1 MKRLFNIEKW
11 SLIPSGKAM
20 LFAGERPRKVVL
32 EVNTT
37 GRTELVLTR
46 NGESTF
52 LCTVD
57 GRDTVEFYVPGSFAL
72 ASAGADCWVYT
83 ADGAGVTFTASD
95 PESFAVVR
103 EFRER
108 NWELELIAAKMAE
121 NMNRRLEQQAS
132 EFARVIERRMGALE
146 PKRQAESA
154 SGRDQEEA
162 GGADDASP
170 PPQPAK
176 ARKRGS
182 VESDRVPDPVS
193 GS

>member
-1 MKRLFNIEKW
+1 MKRMFNMSKW
-11 SLIPSGKAM
+11 SLIPTGKAM

-52 LCTVD
+52 LCIVD
-57 GRDTVEFYVPGSFAL
+57 GRETVEFYTPGSFAL

-83 ADGAGVTFTASD
+83 ADGEGVTFTSSD
-95 PESFAVVR
+95 AESFAVVR

-121 NMNRRLEQQAS
+121 NMNRRLEAQADELS
-132 EFARVIERRMGALE
+132 RNFERRMASLQSKPETASAPARPPE
-146 PKRQAESA
+146 PS
-154 SGRDQEEA
+154 S
-162 GGADDASP
+162 GADDA
-170 PPQPAK
+170 PAAPKPEK
-176 ARKRGS
+176 AGKRS
-182 VESDRVPDPVS
+182 RAEPDRVADSVS
-193 GS
+193 